1 MTRINTVPPSML
13 SNAHLM
19 AEYRELPRIFTAVLK
34 LQAEGKTPQDV
45 DIPPTYRLGAGH
57 VKFFYD
63 KCRWLALRYEELYLE
78 LIARSFKLDGE
89 IYGGVF
95 KSTMQIRG
103 EWWGNWGP
111 TVEDHYLN
119 FSRLA
124 KRSKMDSV
132 LAELESNN

>member
-1 MTRINTVPPSML
+1 
-13 SNAHLM
+13 M

-63 KCRWLALRYEELYLE
+63 KCGWLHARYIILHHELT
-78 LIARSFKLDGE
+78 ARGFNLDDA
-89 IYGGVF
+89 IYYGILSGV
-95 KSTMQIRG
+95 KEVGRCWYH
-103 EWWGNWGP
+103 EWEP
-111 TVEDHYLN
+111 APEDHYLN